1 MTNALHTNAR
11 AADDAHAVQA
21 RMAEA
26 QHRAASTSSDRCGVG
41 LEFGQLSSG
50 TLVVR
55 KNVPGSPAAL
65 CGHIEAGGVRAV
77 FRVIAQRAAATGA
90 LATMMDLSVCLSV
103 CPSLSLSSCVCM
115 IACAGNLCEYVGE
128 CFNNDW
134 IVVYLQTSCS
144 KSIGKR

>member
-90 LATMMDLSVCLSV
+90 RSRYYDGPVCLSICLSVSFTLIV
-103 CPSLSLSSCVCM
+103 CVYDRVRRQSLRVC
-115 IACAGNLCEYVGE
+115 E
-128 CFNNDW
+128 
-134 IVVYLQTSCS
+134 
-144 KSIGKR
+144 